1 MSVSEGEK
9 VYTRAEQISLN
20 GLTVG
25 TYNICVMAH
34 TAVGGAAGPWHMV
47 AVGMTPFD
55 LNFLFIHACLH
66 KHNVIFKPVCVC
78 PKGLR
83 MYK

>member
-9 VYTRAEQISLN
+9 VHTRAERISLT
-20 GLTVG
+20 GLTAG

-47 AVGMTPFD
+47 AVGMTPFG
-55 LNFLFIHACLH
+55 LNF
-66 KHNVIFKPVCVC
+66 
-78 PKGLR
+78 
-83 MYK
+83 